1 MDLLSWNLRNGAVFE
16 GDNIEAVLCP
26 GAGQNSMIKESKNK
40 RGFTMK
46 RRITSM
52 LLAAAMTIT
61 MLTGCG
67 SQGKETEKTD

>member
-40 RGFTMK
+40 KEAELFLDFIQRDDVLKIFEQYGFS
-46 RRITSM
+46 IN
-52 LLAAAMTIT
+52 
-61 MLTGCG
+61 
-67 SQGKETEKTD
+67 E